1 MYLICPCFLFAFYY
15 PRADIEEVIRDYLKQ
30 KGMAKYS
37 VCELILSSDEFS
49 DMRHCVGPAGWF
61 VSHADS
67 EAAMGRARGTFGNG
81 TGRPGT
87 LWMLSMCALGHPDL
101 RLDSNDTKDGK
112 GFDFLWFDYTRYHAH
127 PPASPAD
134 PRTLLSLRPNVREW
148 SPDVVVTLVRKLG
161 RVVALLD
168 DDMQFLRRS
177 W

>member
-1 MYLICPCFLFAFYY
+1 M
-15 PRADIEEVIRDYLKQ
+15 RATYASSRVAAI
-30 KGMAKYS
+30 S
-37 VCELILSSDEFS
+37 SELILSSDEFS

-67 EAAMGRARGTFGNG
+67 EAAMGYDDNNG
-81 TGRPGT
+81 TGRRGT
-87 LWMLSMCALGHPDL
+87 LEMLHVCSIMHKDL
-101 RLDSNDTKDGK
+101 RLDSKRTKDGK

-127 PPASPAD
+127 PPASPDD
-134 PRTLLSLRPNVREW
+134 PRTLPSLRPNVREW

>member
-1 MYLICPCFLFAFYY
+1 
-15 PRADIEEVIRDYLKQ
+15 
-30 KGMAKYS
+30 MAKYS
-37 VCELILSSDEFS
+37 VCELIMSSDEFS

-67 EAAMGRARGTFGNG
+67 EAAMGSHFGKFANG
-81 TGRPGT
+81 TGRPST
-87 LWMLSMCALGHPDL
+87 LRMLAICAMDRHKDL
-101 RLDSNDTKDGK
+101 RLDSYLTTDGK

-127 PPASPAD
+127 PPASLAD

-168 DDMQFLRRS
+168 NDMQFLRRS

>member
-1 MYLICPCFLFAFYY
+1 MFTFHY
-15 PRADIEEVIRDYLKQ
+15 PRADIEEVIRDYLKE
-30 KGMAKYS
+30 KEMARYS

-67 EAAMGRARGTFGNG
+67 EAAMGGGPGSLFANG

-87 LWMLSMCALGHPDL
+87 LGMLRVCAVDHKDL
-101 RLDSNDTKDGK
+101 RLDCYTTRDGK

>member
-1 MYLICPCFLFAFYY
+1 M
-15 PRADIEEVIRDYLKQ
+15 
-30 KGMAKYS
+30 
-37 VCELILSSDEFS
+37 SSDEFS

-67 EAAMGRARGTFGNG
+67 EAAMGGPANG

-87 LWMLSMCALGHPDL
+87 LDMLDNCAMDHKDL
-101 RLDSNDTKDGK
+101 RLDSRKTEDGK

-168 DDMQFLRRS
+168 NDMKFLRRS

>member
-1 MYLICPCFLFAFYY
+1 MFAFYY
-15 PRADIEEVIRDYLKQ
+15 PRADIEEVIRDYLKA
-30 KGMAKYS
+30 KGMARYS
-37 VCELILSSDEFS
+37 VCELIMSSDEFS

-67 EAAMGRARGTFGNG
+67 EAAMGGAGYNA
-81 TGRPGT
+81 TGRPST
-87 LWMLSMCALGHPDL
+87 LHMLHMCAIDHQDL
-101 RLDSNDTKDGK
+101 RLDSVKTKDGK

-168 DDMQFLRRS
+168 NDMQFLRRS

>member
-1 MYLICPCFLFAFYY
+1 MFAFYC
-15 PRADIEEVIRDYLKQ
+15 PRADIEEVIRDYLKE

-67 EAAMGRARGTFGNG
+67 EAAMGAADGAYANG

-87 LWMLSMCALGHPDL
+87 LQMLDMCSVDHKDL
-101 RLDSNDTKDGK
+101 RLDSFKTTDGK

>member
-1 MYLICPCFLFAFYY
+1 
-15 PRADIEEVIRDYLKQ
+15 
-30 KGMAKYS
+30 MAKYS

-67 EAAMGRARGTFGNG
+67 EAAMGRANTNG

-87 LWMLSMCALGHPDL
+87 LEMLDVCAQDHKDL
-101 RLDSNDTKDGK
+101 RLDSIRTEDGK

-161 RVVALLD
+161 RVVALMD
-168 DDMQFLRRS
+168 DNMQFLRRS

>member
-1 MYLICPCFLFAFYY
+1 MFAFYY
-15 PRADIEEVIRDYLKQ
+15 PRADIEEVIRDYLKA
-30 KGMAKYS
+30 KGMARYS

-67 EAAMGRARGTFGNG
+67 EAAMGDSRDNG

-87 LWMLSMCALGHPDL
+87 LRMLEMCAEDHEDL
-101 RLDSNDTKDGK
+101 RLDSRFTKDGK

>member
-1 MYLICPCFLFAFYY
+1 MPFHY
-15 PRADIEEVIRDYLKQ
+15 PRADIEEVIRDYLKE

-67 EAAMGRARGTFGNG
+67 EAAMGNAYNNG

-87 LWMLSMCALGHPDL
+87 LHMLNMCAWDHKDL
-101 RLDSNDTKDGK
+101 RLDSHWTKDGK

-168 DDMQFLRRS
+168 GDMQFLRRS